1 MKFRMIANDFAI
13 DLGTST
19 VSVYKKNEGLVLSE
33 PSLMVLDENSTK
45 VLAVGNEAKEMLGK
59 TPSNI
64 HVVKPIVNGVITDF
78 NLTEAMLNYFFNKI
92 NPGMSLIQP
101 KVVISIPDGIT
112 DIETRAIEDAALHAG
127 SREIILA
134 PQTLAQAFGM
144 GLSPDD
150 PRAILMVSMGA
161 GTTEVSVLSLNGIV
175 TNASLKKGGDYID
188 EAIIDLF
195 KKNKKLDIG
204 KNTAE
209 NIKNNILSLRVKDG
223 DLSMDVD
230 GRDMI
235 SASPKTVEV
244 KSRDLVEAVI
254 TYADEVMNMIYEVLE
269 KTPPELTGDIRRD
282 GFYLSGGFAN
292 LKGIREYI
300 ESKLK
305 ISSYISEEPGLD
317 AILGAGKILEEPD
330 RFLKYRK

>member
-150 PRAILMVSMGA
+150 PRAILWLA
-161 GTTEVSVLSLNGIV
+161 WELVLQ
-175 TNASLKKGGDYID
+175 KY
-188 EAIIDLF
+188 LF
-195 KKNKKLDIG
+195 F
-204 KNTAE
+204 
-209 NIKNNILSLRVKDG
+209 
-223 DLSMDVD
+223 
-230 GRDMI
+230 
-235 SASPKTVEV
+235 P
-244 KSRDLVEAVI
+244 
-254 TYADEVMNMIYEVLE
+254 
-269 KTPPELTGDIRRD
+269 
-282 GFYLSGGFAN
+282 
-292 LKGIREYI
+292 
-300 ESKLK
+300 
-305 ISSYISEEPGLD
+305 
-317 AILGAGKILEEPD
+317 
-330 RFLKYRK
+330 

>member
-1 MKFRMIANDFAI
+1 M
-13 DLGTST
+13 
-19 VSVYKKNEGLVLSE
+19 
-33 PSLMVLDENSTK
+33 
-45 VLAVGNEAKEMLGK
+45 
-59 TPSNI
+59 
-64 HVVKPIVNGVITDF
+64 
-78 NLTEAMLNYFFNKI
+78 
-92 NPGMSLIQP
+92 
-101 KVVISIPDGIT
+101 
-112 DIETRAIEDAALHAG
+112 
-127 SREIILA
+127 
-134 PQTLAQAFGM
+134 
-144 GLSPDD
+144 
-150 PRAILMVSMGA
+150 
-161 GTTEVSVLSLNGIV
+161 
-175 TNASLKKGGDYID
+175 
-188 EAIIDLF
+188 F

-223 DLSMDVD
+223 DLSIDVD

-305 ISSYISEEPGLD
+305 ISSYISEDPGLD